1 MVLFCPYCANVLLV
15 EAGPENRL
23 RFFCNTCPYV
33 FGIDQKISKKAAL
46 ERKQVDD
53 ILGDEV
59 FENAQQTEG
68 STSLRSTIYMMFI
81 IIIYFKDYV
90 CRHLTTSPLMG
101 WR

>member
-68 STSLRSTIYMMFI
+68 SLISPLRHLYLYYHHLFQRLRKS
-81 IIIYFKDYV
+81 
-90 CRHLTTSPLMG
+90 HLTTS
-101 WR
+101 R

>member
-1 MVLFCPYCANVLLV
+1 MLLV

-59 FENAQQTEG
+59 FENAQQTEAKCPECG
-68 STSLRSTIYMMFI
+68 HDRANFFQLQTRSADEPSSTFYRCMKCAS
-81 IIIYFKDYV
+81 KWKVD
-90 CRHLTTSPLMG
+90 
-101 WR
+101 